1 MKVLAVNVS
10 LPEPMRIGNKMVV
23 PTGIFKTPEQ
33 GAVTL
38 TQNGFQGDEQA
49 DKKNHGGVDQA
60 VYLYSTEDYTWWSE
74 RLGRELSPGTF
85 GENLT
90 LSEFPQKVR
99 VGDRLELQEII
110 LEVTAPRIPCNKL
123 AAKMDDPKFV
133 KRFREAEKPGFYTR
147 VIRTG
152 SVQSGEEVA
161 YKPNPNDA
169 PSLLEAFNLYF
180 AKSADTAVLERA
192 LQAPLAKGL
201 RLTLEGKL

>member
-10 LPEPMRIGNKMVV
+10 LPRPISLGHEEVS
-23 PTGIFKTPEQ
+23 TGIFKTPEQ

-60 VYLYSTEDYTWWSE
+60 VYLYSAQDYAWWSE

-90 LSEFPQKVR
+90 LSEFPEEVKI
-99 VGDRLELQEII
+99 GDRLELQEVI
-110 LEVTAPRIPCNKL
+110 LEVTAPRIPCGKL
-123 AAKMDDPKFV
+123 ATKMDDPMFV

-147 VIRTG
+147 VIQTG
-152 SVQSGEEVA
+152 MVQSGEEVA

-201 RLTLEGKL
+201 RLTLESKL